1 MQEESRK
8 ISHEQSQA
16 LQKVYEE
23 IAINLNEVQRATI
36 CEIIEA
42 AKAGTNTGSKTTQL
56 NNDELDGARAVRENI
71 EVEAKDDDNEST
83 TGDDDESTT
92 ATGENIEVEAKDGD
106 DENTT
111 TGGENMEV
119 EAKDD
124 DNESTTGEFI
134 EVEYSGDPSSSITE
148 ETIPAYPMISV
159 NSEIPSNKKTSALGV
174 LRAGLLRTRAIP
186 FAKIRKFEKA

>member
-1 MQEESRK
+1 M
-8 ISHEQSQA
+8 
-16 LQKVYEE
+16 
-23 IAINLNEVQRATI
+23 QRATI
-36 CEIIEA
+36 IEIIEA
-42 AKAGTNTGSKTTQL
+42 AKADTNTGSNTTQL
-56 NNDELDGARAVRENI
+56 NDDGVLCELDGARAVRL
-71 EVEAKDDDNEST
+71 A
-83 TGDDDESTT
+83 
-92 ATGENIEVEAKDGD
+92 DGD
-106 DENTT
+106 YASTT
-111 TGGENMEV
+111 TGGEIIEV

-159 NSEIPSNKKTSALGV
+159 NSDIPSNKQTSALGV